1 MAGQIA
7 YLSVGYQGITTD
19 VVGVL
24 LKL

>member
-7 YLSVGYQGITTD
+7 YLSVGYQGVITD